1 MIDDKEIMLHFLRPL
16 AIVTFVCV
24 IIVSQGAYLL
34 IQIDSDGTENVSQ
47 NNRKPSSDRVI
58 GYRNFNRKPVF
69 GYRNFG
75 SSFKKLR

>member
-16 AIVTFVCV
+16 AIVTFACV

-47 NNRKPSSDRVI
+47 NNRKPVMGFRNFGPVAEPVI
-58 GYRNFNRKPVF
+58 GF
-69 GYRNFG
+69 RNFG